1 MSKTLFFAASLTLAL
16 AAPAYSEEPAGNV
29 DLGLP
34 SSAGGTGLGIGADL
48 KGRAPVTPP
57 EASGL
62 VSGGSQAAGT
72 ITHSDGVSASM
83 QNDAKASVGVG
94 ASSDAAGGT
103 TSGVEASIRGNA
115 SGSID

>member
-1 MSKTLFFAASLTLAL
+1 MSTTLFFAASLTLAL
-16 AAPAYSEEPAGNV
+16 AAPAYSEEPASNV

-83 QNDAKASVGVG
+83 QNDTSAGVC
-94 ASSDAAGGT
+94 ASSDAGAGGT
-103 TSGVEASIRGNA
+103 TSGVEARIRGDA
-115 SGSID
+115 SGTID